1 MTLTA
6 DQQRAA
12 AKDAYASYLA
22 ECPSRQ
28 VLDIIGAK
36 WVTLILLPLAEGPKR
51 HSQLRA
57 RIAGA
62 SQKMLTETLRLLERD
77 GLVAR
82 EVKQVFPAHVEYSLT
97 PLGESLMPIL
107 WHMKDWAEVNMA
119 EVEAHRRAAGN

>member
-6 DQQRAA
+6 EQQRAA

-28 VLDIIGAK
+28 VLDILGAK
-36 WVTLILLPLAEGPKR
+36 WATLVLLPLAEGPKR

-77 GLVAR
+77 GFVAR

-119 EVEAHRRAAGN
+119 EVEANRRAAAR